1 MVELKITLD
10 PKDALQMRALSTF
23 ASMLGG
29 EPGLA
34 AETENP
40 QGEEPAE
47 PTETAKP
54 KKRAAA
60 KPKEEKPEGEAK
72 EPAEQPAEQPA
83 EASSK
88 ITLDDIR
95 RVVAEKKEKH
105 FQIMKFT
112 LKEDF
117 GVTKTPDLKEEQYAA
132 FYNFVNGL

>member
-1 MVELKITLD
+1 MVKLEIALD

-29 EPGLA
+29 EPGPA

-40 QGEEPAE
+40 QGEEPVG

-72 EPAEQPAEQPA
+72 EPAEQPTE
-83 EASSK
+83 SGSK

-112 LKEDF
+112 LKQDF
-117 GVTKTPDLKEEQYAA
+117 GVSKTPDLKEEQYEA

>member
-23 ASMLGG
+23 ANMLVG
-29 EPGLA
+29 EPGPA

-47 PTETAKP
+47 PAETAKP
-54 KKRAAA
+54 KKRAAT
-60 KPKEEKPEGEAK
+60 KPNEKTEVEAK
-72 EPAEQPAEQPA
+72 EPAEQPAE
-83 EASSK
+83 SGSK

-105 FQIMKFT
+105 FQVMKFK
-112 LKEDF
+112 LKQDF
-117 GVTKTPDLKEEQYAA
+117 GVTKTPDLKEEQYEA

>member
-1 MVELKITLD
+1 MVKLEITLD
-10 PKDALQMRALSTF
+10 PKDAQQMRALSTF
-23 ASMLGG
+23 AGMLGG
-29 EPGLA
+29 EPGPA

-40 QGEEPAE
+40 QGEEPAKINLLID
-47 PTETAKP
+47 AKP

-60 KPKEEKPEGEAK
+60 KPKEEKPESEAK
-72 EPAEQPAEQPA
+72 QPTEHPAET
-83 EASSK
+83 SSK

-112 LKEDF
+112 LKEQF